1 MSHLQQQQ
9 GPDRAKIESGFV
21 LLVMRALACSV
32 EVFLHRSS
40 TFGERYLGAQAA
52 IAAAIMLFLPAFA
65 PAHDPTSTWCFLGVY
80 VLACASIR
88 AGIVKR
94 KIRGEIAPHSFYT
107 GTPVL
112 LGRGRGETAVKRFV
126 EPVVVWIASAA
137 LAEFDPLLAGYL
149 AAAGLGLLLSVSLTA
164 AAERK
169 RMLDMHD
176 AYVEQR
182 RAAED
187 WRSMYRE

>member
-1 MSHLQQQQ
+1 MSHLQQQP
-9 GPDRAKIESGFV
+9 GPDRARIESGFV

-52 IAAAIMLFLPAFA
+52 IAALIMLFLPAFA
-65 PAHDPTSTWCFLGVY
+65 PAHDPTALWCFLGVY

-94 KIRGEIAPHSFYT
+94 KLRGELGPHSFYT

-112 LGRGRGETAVKRFV
+112 LGRLGETAVKRIV
-126 EPVVVWIASAA
+126 EPVVVWIASAV
-137 LAEFDPLLAGYL
+137 LAELDPLLAGYL
-149 AAAGLGLLLSVSLTA
+149 AVAGFGLLLSVSLTA

-187 WRSMYRE
+187 WRSMHRE